1 MGFHALRHDKS
12 TPKSSEDDM
21 KLRNPET
28 AFQSAIDKGHLNIT
42 PESIFFAGN
51 YMYMYSD
58 DTCDFFKNIE
68 SRQYLKVSQTT

>member
-1 MGFHALRHDKS
+1 
-12 TPKSSEDDM
+12 M

-28 AFQSAIDKGHLNIT
+28 AFQSAIGNGHLNIT
-42 PESIFFAGN
+42 PESVFYAGK

-58 DTCDFFKNIE
+58 DTCDYFKNID

>member
-1 MGFHALRHDKS
+1 MTGTFGTSRPSDA
-12 TPKSSEDDM
+12 
-21 KLRNPET
+21 

-42 PESIFFAGN
+42 PESVFYAGK

-58 DTCDFFKNIE
+58 DTCDYFKNID